1 MKRVRILEGDSPQDA
16 TWIKT
21 RVTPQSRKKVSN
33 QFPTSQCTKMC
44 DNSSAILVSQ
54 AERKRAAGAVPAG
67 ETRSGEAE
75 AGARRPGRTG
85 QVRADVLADP
95 SAAAAQPRRLPAAR

>member
-54 AERKRAAGAVPAG
+54 AERKRAAGACRRDEVGRGRGRRAAPGANPA
-67 ETRSGEAE
+67 R
-75 AGARRPGRTG
+75 
-85 QVRADVLADP
+85 
-95 SAAAAQPRRLPAAR
+95 

>member
-54 AERKRAAGAVPAG
+54 AERKRAAGAMPAG
-67 ETRSGEAE
+67 EMRSGEAE
-75 AGARRPGRTG
+75 AGARRPGRTRPG
-85 QVRADVLADP
+85 EG
-95 SAAAAQPRRLPAAR
+95 